1 MISLRG
7 ALVVSHCVLNQS
19 VVVHGLERA
28 VGAIPFVDQIPTQI
42 SLVQLPCPEFL
53 RLGANRPG
61 MTYAEYAAL
70 PDYRAYCQQLLQ
82 PTIQELIQLQA
93 DGVQLLGVLGI
104 EESPNCDLLKRPG
117 VFMEAFTQLCQQ
129 NDLYLPKLAVPV
141 GYPDNAGDFEQQLQ
155 QFLK

>member
-1 MISLRG
+1 MRC

-28 VGAIPFVDQIPTQI
+28 IGAFPFVKQIPPQI

-61 MTYAEYAAL
+61 MTYAEYQAL
-70 PDYRAYCQQLLQ
+70 PGYHAYCRQLLQ
-82 PTIQELIQLQA
+82 PTIQELVQLQA

-104 EESPNCDLLKRPG
+104 EDSPNCDLLKRPG
-117 VFMEAFTQLCQQ
+117 VFMSIFEQLCQD
-129 NDLYLPKLAVPV
+129 NGLELPKLAVPV
-141 GYPDNAGDFEQQLQ
+141 TYPENAAAFEQQLQ
-155 QFLK
+155 QFLKSSN